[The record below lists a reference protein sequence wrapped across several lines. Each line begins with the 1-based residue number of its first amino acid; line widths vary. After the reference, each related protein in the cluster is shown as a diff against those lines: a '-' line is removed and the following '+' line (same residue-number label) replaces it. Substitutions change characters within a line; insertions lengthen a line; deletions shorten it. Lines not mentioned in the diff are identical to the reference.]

1 MNRTMRSLLR
11 DRSGTSALEYAVLA
25 ALIALGMVGVITS
38 TNINGAIA
46 SVFSAFNA
54 SLPK

>member
-11 DRSGTSALEYAVLA
+11 DKSGTSALEYTVLA
-25 ALIALGMVGVITS
+25 ALIALGMVGIITS
-38 TNINGAIA
+38 TNVNGAIA

-54 SLPK
+54 SLPR